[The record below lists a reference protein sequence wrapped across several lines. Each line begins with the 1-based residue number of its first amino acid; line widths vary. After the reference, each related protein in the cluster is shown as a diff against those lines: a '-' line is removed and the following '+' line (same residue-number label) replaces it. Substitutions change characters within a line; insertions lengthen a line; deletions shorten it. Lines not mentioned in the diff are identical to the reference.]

1 MTEQADSAL
10 VPELTLEDLV
20 ANGTM
25 SEDIARTLRG
35 TAEGRHS
42 FLVVAI
48 PRLAGKST
56 VMAAML
62 ACAPRGSPMKTVGD
76 DGTDIDALAAAST
89 GGYLVVPEISEYPVT
104 PGYIWGAPVRRV
116 FARIG
121 DDVGLAAALHAPG
134 TSEAIDI
141 VCRGNGVRDEQA
153 KRIALVVYI
162 RSLGTDWRRPTGRR
176 VATVDEILTVRGG
189 RAETHPLHAWNETT
203 DRFENVG
210 EPRRIAGRPRR

>member
-1 MTEQADSAL
+1 MTEHAGRTLAL
-10 VPELTLEDLV
+10 DDLV

-25 SEDIARTLRG
+25 SDDIAATLRA

-62 ACAPRGSPMKTVGD
+62 ACAPSGAPVKTVGD
-76 DGTDIDALAAAST
+76 DGVDIDALATASK

-116 FARIG
+116 FSR
-121 DDVGLAAALHAPG
+121 VGEGVALAAALHAPG
-134 TSEAIDI
+134 PDEAIQI
-141 VCRGNGVRDEQA
+141 VCRGNGVPDEHA
-153 KRIALVVYI
+153 KHIALVVYI

-176 VATVDEILTVRGG
+176 IATVSEIVRVRDGRPETRLLHRWDER
-189 RAETHPLHAWNETT
+189 T
-203 DRFENVG
+203 DRFEAIS
-210 EPRRIAGRPRR
+210 EPRRIAAGRLRR